1 MLWDAWA
8 AKASAQL
15 ALPIVAHLCDLV
27 LRALAQVVAA
37 DDVVDV
43 RGHRPGSAAYNNLAI
58 SRGDRLL
65 VVDGRAADVPMHE
78 LTAMLAGQLNSVVEI
93 TLRRASSGEE
103 YTVYLRRSRLHMH
116 TSPARVDD
124 QSRQQRRP
132 ASLQESER
140 VPLARPSGGRA
151 ASLVPPS
158 SRLEEETETQAT
170 ASTGSLGAD
179 ALSSPRLSRTEALLK
194 SANRVLERLQPVGVA
209 VGQSIDR
216 GAPSVEAQLESL
228 RLLKLEEAEEVVRLR
243 QRTGEQD
250 REVAHLKGQVAV
262 LQHELQREQAS
273 AARISA
279 DAQLVRN
286 ELEQQC
292 KELEKKLFDS
302 EAARAAC
309 ERQMASSQVRESE
322 LRAAVNAVQ
331 EEAEQRERFYGDLCT
346 KLEEERHS
354 MEQERDSL
362 VAEVEAE
369 RRKRAQVERE
379 EQLAQ
384 KLLER
389 MMAEV
394 ERIKAAEARRRD
406 GEHQILRQMQEVER
420 QLQEAKTAE
429 ERVRTERA
437 QAVQAF
443 SKWHAD
449 FFAEPDKMVAP
460 AADLA
465 EVAGDVVA

>member
-1 MLWDAWA
+1 ML
-8 AKASAQL
+8 L
-15 ALPIVAHLCDLV
+15 
-27 LRALAQVVAA
+27 
-37 DDVVDV
+37 
-43 RGHRPGSAAYNNLAI
+43 
-58 SRGDRLL
+58 
-65 VVDGRAADVPMHE
+65 VDGRAADVPMHE
-78 LTAMLAGQLNSVVEI
+78 LTAMLVGQLNSVVEI

-151 ASLVPPS
+151 TSLAPPS
-158 SRLEEETETQAT
+158 SSLDATETQAT

-179 ALSSPRLSRTEALLK
+179 ELYSPRLSRTEALLK

-209 VGQSIDR
+209 VGQSSDR
-216 GAPSVEAQLESL
+216 GAPSVEGELESL
-228 RLLKLEEAEEVVRLR
+228 RLLKLEEVGEAARLR
-243 QRTGEQD
+243 QRTSEQD
-250 REVAHLKGQVAV
+250 REIANLRGQAAV
-262 LQHELQREQAS
+262 LEHKLQREQAS

-279 DAQLVRN
+279 DAQLVRT

-292 KELEKKLFDS
+292 KELQKKLFDS

-309 ERQMASSQVRESE
+309 ERQMASSQARESE
-322 LRAAVNAVQ
+322 LRAAVHAV
-331 EEAEQRERFYGDLCT
+331 EADAAQRERFYGDLCT

-362 VAEVEAE
+362 VAEVAAE
-369 RRKRAQVERE
+369 RRKRAQVEGE

-389 MMAEV
+389 TLAEV

-429 ERVRTERA
+429 ERVRTLGAE
-437 QAVQAF
+437 AVQAF

-465 EVAGDVVA
+465 EVAGGIVA